1 MQKKGM
7 KYIYVLGYGWSGSS
21 AVIDM
26 LKEINGIVVPNLE
39 FRLIK
44 ERYGLMNL
52 ESMVTTQWDPI
63 ETDIAIKDFWWLC
76 KKLNEKISKFYFH
89 FGHCYSKTIG
99 KHFLPIT
106 KEYID
111 KITKYKF
118 VSTWHFFY
126 WRINAIKRMY
136 YRIRVKFGLNDYTE
150 SMYYTS
156 PMSSKE
162 FEDITKDYI
171 DRLFIPLMS
180 EKDDYLVLD
189 QGVPAHFPEYAFK
202 YSNSAK
208 VIIVDRDPRDVY
220 VDLVKCKELIGA
232 ELAVKDDPSMF
243 IDWYKSLHFRKS
255 ELVESN
261 NDILFL
267 NFEEL
272 IQNYDKCTNKIYEYL
287 NISKDRHV
295 KKRQLFIPEMSK
307 RNIGIWKQYNNQD
320 AMDII
325 KKELGE
331 YCYEY

>member
-1 MQKKGM
+1 
-7 KYIYVLGYGWSGSS
+7 
-21 AVIDM
+21 
-26 LKEINGIVVPNLE
+26 
-39 FRLIK
+39 
-44 ERYGLMNL
+44 
-52 ESMVTTQWDPI
+52 
-63 ETDIAIKDFWWLC
+63 
-76 KKLNEKISKFYFH
+76 
-89 FGHCYSKTIG
+89 
-99 KHFLPIT
+99 
-106 KEYID
+106 
-111 KITKYKF
+111 
-118 VSTWHFFY
+118 
-126 WRINAIKRMY
+126 MY
-136 YRIRVKFGLNDYTE
+136 YRIRVKFGLNDYAE

-243 IDWYKSLHFRKS
+243 IEWYKSLHFRKS

-267 NFEEL
+267 PYAPVYGCSGL
-272 IQNYDKCTNKIYEYL
+272 K
-287 NISKDRHV
+287 
-295 KKRQLFIPEMSK
+295 FI
-307 RNIGIWKQYNNQD
+307 ILLQY
-320 AMDII
+320 IC
-325 KKELGE
+325 G
-331 YCYEY
+331 